1 MDQIRGKERDSVPNP
16 RQSRRVTTASRN
28 DTPTH
33 KNHRRI
39 VSVAQ
44 EEMGNGIS
52 GGDWTHSPDSFDD
65 EEMDSG
71 GTSAMGF
78 TNRTPLLDSMNTTAQ
93 PGHEKKKH
101 DVLLTSG

>member
-1 MDQIRGKERDSVPNP
+1 VGRKETRFQTQD
-16 RQSRRVTTASRN
+16 RAGRRVTTASRN

-33 KNHRRI
+33 KSHRRI
-39 VSVAQ
+39 VSVAK